1 MNRDQMVELWERQ
14 TAYEFELKDADL
26 AVSTMVDDAI
36 VMHLPI
42 MSGGVRKENLRAL
55 LRGRF
60 HPWHSSRHQ
69 QRADCPGRSVTAA
82 SSTSALFGSSMT
94 ETRRSCCR
102 DWRRPAKLCKY
113 QRSSS

>member
-36 VMHLPI
+36 VMHLPT

-60 HPWHSSRHQ
+60 HPGIP
-69 QRADCPGRSVTAA
+69 ADTTSEPIAPGGR
-82 SSTSALFGSSMT
+82 
-94 ETRRSCCR
+94 
-102 DWRRPAKLCKY
+102 
-113 QRSSS
+113 